1 MEDEVRITALQKTG
15 SFLFSLMDLIMN
27 HMVSHIMKVFMKYFF
42 LSVRVAKKKKIL
54 TNMNVMKMKLIVPF
68 YLFCIWL

>member
-15 SFLFSLMDLIMN
+15 PFLFSLMDLIMN

-42 LSVRVAKKKKIL
+42 LSVRVEKKRKSLQI
-54 TNMNVMKMKLIVPF
+54 
-68 YLFCIWL
+68 

>member
-42 LSVRVAKKKKIL
+42 LSVRVEKKRKSLQI
-54 TNMNVMKMKLIVPF
+54 
-68 YLFCIWL
+68 